1 MIGMDRMYGYFTL
14 RFAAFLASLLIVF
27 SGVFCTSQSE
37 YHAEN
42 TTPPDEISVFIA
54 GDAIITQPWSHFDE
68 PEFLKLMDEVSGADV
83 AALNLEM
90 LIHDFEAYPSANSG
104 GTWMA
109 ARPLI
114 AQELKWAGFDM
125 VGNANNHS
133 FDYGTIGVLKTIEHI
148 ENAGIKIAGTG
159 KDLQR
164 ASSPVYY
171 DTPKGRIALVSTAS
185 TFTDYGRAGRSR
197 PDLHGRPGLNPL
209 EINTTTITTITQSSA
224 DKLRRFIESEG
235 IKASGSGREG
245 NSGRGGETVNILSQT
260 FQIGD
265 KNETTSVA
273 TINKDDLERN
283 LNSIRKA
290 RQNADIVI
298 VTIHQHEWDGLV
310 EFAHKSIEAGADLF
324 FGHGPHVIR
333 GIEMYRGKPIF
344 YSLGDF
350 VFQNEQ
356 VELLPDEFYRQYGL
370 GDEASPEDAQNARSN
385 NGTTGFPARRTAWE
399 GLAATINFK
408 NGEVTG
414 ILLFP
419 VDMGFGKPLPVRGRP
434 KYANNELGK
443 YIIDFIIEESKEYGT
458 EIEYVEAENVGIVT
472 IK

>member
-1 MIGMDRMYGYFTL
+1 MPKKVRTL
-14 RFAAFLASLLIVF
+14 QYYNCRFAVIFTGMLILS
-27 SGVFCTSQSE
+27 SGVLCSSQPE
-37 YHAEN
+37 YSAEN

-54 GDAIITQPWSHFDE
+54 GDAIITQPWSHINE
-68 PEFLKLMDEVSGADV
+68 PEFLKLIDDVSSADV
-83 AALNLEM
+83 AAVNLEM

-109 ARPLI
+109 ARPVI

-125 VGNANNHS
+125 VSNANNHS
-133 FDYGTIGVLKTIEHI
+133 FDYGTIGVLKTVEHI
-148 ENAGIKIAGTG
+148 EKAGIKIAGVG

-164 ASSPVYY
+164 ASAPVYY
-171 DTPKGRIALVSTAS
+171 DTPKGRIALISTAS

-197 PDLHGRPGLNPL
+197 PDIHGRPGLNPL
-209 EINTTTITTITQSSA
+209 EVNTTTVATITQSSA
-224 DKLRRFIESEG
+224 DNLRNLVESEG
-235 IKASGSGREG
+235 IIAGGR
-245 NSGRGGETVNILSQT
+245 GRGGGTTRILGQT

-265 KNETTSVA
+265 KNETTTVS
-273 TINKDDLERN
+273 TINELDLERN
-283 LNSIRKA
+283 LNSIREA

-298 VTIHQHEWDGLV
+298 VTIHQHGWGGLV

-356 VELLPDEFYRQYGL
+356 VEFLPDEFFRQYGL
-370 GDEASPEDAQNARSN
+370 GDEATPEEAQSVRSA
-385 NGTTGFPARRTAWE
+385 NGTRGFPTRKTAWE
-399 GLAATINFK
+399 GLAARINFK

-414 ILLFP
+414 IRLIP
-419 VDMGFGKPLPVRGRP
+419 VDMGFGKPLPIRGMP
-434 KYANNELGK
+434 KYADNELGK
-443 YIIDFIIEESKEYGT
+443 YIIDFTINVSKEYGT
-458 EIEYVEAENVGIVT
+458 EIEYIESENIGIVK

>member
-1 MIGMDRMYGYFTL
+1 MTEKVRTNGYFTPG
-14 RFAAFLASLLIVF
+14 FAVVVAGLLIV
-27 SGVFCTSQSE
+27 SSAVFCSSQSE
-37 YHAEN
+37 YNAVN

-68 PEFLKLMDEVSGADV
+68 PEFLKLMDEVSSADV
-83 AALNLEM
+83 AAVNLEM

-125 VGNANNHS
+125 VSNANNHS

-148 ENAGIKIAGTG
+148 ENAGIKIAGVG

-164 ASSPVYY
+164 ASAPVYY
-171 DTPKGRIALVSTAS
+171 DTPKGRIALISTAS

-197 PDLHGRPGLNPL
+197 PDIHGRPGLNPL
-209 EINTTTITTITQSSA
+209 EVNTTSVSTITQSSA
-224 DKLRRFIESEG
+224 DKLRRLVESEG
-235 IKASGSGREG
+235 ITAGGR
-245 NSGRGGETVNILSQT
+245 GRGGRGGSGGETARILGQT
-260 FQIGD
+260 YRIGD
-265 KNETTSVA
+265 KNETTSVT
-273 TINKDDLERN
+273 TINGDDLERN
-283 LNSIRKA
+283 LNSIREA

-298 VTIHQHEWDGLV
+298 VTIHQHGWGGLV

-356 VELLPDEFYRQYGL
+356 VEFLPDEFFRQYGL
-370 GDEASPEDAQNARSN
+370 GDEATPEEAQNVRSN
-385 NGTTGFPARRTAWE
+385 NGTRGFPVRKTAWE
-399 GLAATINFK
+399 GIAATINFK

-414 ILLFP
+414 IRLFP
-419 VDMGFGKPLPVRGRP
+419 VDMGFGKPLPIRGRP
-434 KYANNELGK
+434 KYADNELGK
-443 YIIDFIIEESKEYGT
+443 YIIDFTIEVSKEYGT
-458 EIEYVEAENVGIVT
+458 EIEYIEAENVGIVI